1 MVEKVTVVEGIAFG
15 SICHNLRIC
24 FTLASASFFDV
35 AVSGF
40 DTRLLPDSKQYED
53 PGILIG
59 ASGCVFGTCT
69 KPSRFES

>member
-1 MVEKVTVVEGIAFG
+1 MVERVTVGGIAFG
-15 SICHNLRIC
+15 SIFAIEDLFYTGLRLI
-24 FTLASASFFDV
+24 FDV